1 MRSVKQNIATPD
13 IAELRD
19 ELHRVGEMLAFLV
32 NAAREGE
39 AGSYTLKQFLAR
51 HKLSE
56 SQYHKLR
63 RTGRGPCTM
72 RTGSVGVR
80 ISRQAEL
87 DWIAA
92 REQEAEA
99 AARETAPTGNETSA
113 PEEERRPDYSSN
125 SPRPTGR
132 QRAAHAE

>member
-1 MRSVKQNIATPD
+1 MRSAKQDFAAD
-13 IAELRD
+13 IVALKGQLGD
-19 ELHRVGEMLAFLV
+19 MLATLAALA

-39 AGSYTLKQFLAR
+39 TGSYTLKQFLAR

-63 RTGRGPCTM
+63 RTGRGPRTM

-87 DWIAA
+87 DWIVA
-92 REQEAEA
+92 REAEVEDA
-99 AARETAPTGNETSA
+99 KEIA
-113 PEEERRPDYSSN
+113 
-125 SPRPTGR
+125 
-132 QRAAHAE
+132 